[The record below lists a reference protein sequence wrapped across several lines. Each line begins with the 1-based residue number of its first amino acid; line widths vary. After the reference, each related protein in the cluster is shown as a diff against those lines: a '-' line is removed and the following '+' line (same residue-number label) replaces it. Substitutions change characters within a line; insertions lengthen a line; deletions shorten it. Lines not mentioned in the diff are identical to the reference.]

1 MTKENYIDLIREHNV
16 HSIFL
21 NQDGLVDAMQKCYE
35 KGKYDG
41 QDEFL
46 EWLSKMDYLS
56 DNINY
61 MIQEWKNK
69 KND

>member
-1 MTKENYIDLIREHNV
+1 
-16 HSIFL
+16 
-21 NQDGLVDAMQKCYE
+21 MQKCYE

-41 QDEFL
+41 QDELL